1 MKYTMLYL
9 LIGII
14 AGASVPT
21 QAGINA
27 KLNIY
32 TGSPVIAS
40 IISFLAGSA
49 TLIIYGLVTRT
60 PLPPMTAFTGAPWWI
75 WIGGCL
81 GAFYVASC
89 IVIANKVGA
98 LSLVAL
104 ILAGQMIASLI
115 LDHFGLIGYKVQPIS
130 FLKIAGILLIV
141 AGIYCIRIG

>member
-1 MKYTMLYL
+1 
-9 LIGII
+9 
-14 AGASVPT
+14 
-21 QAGINA
+21 
-27 KLNIY
+27 
-32 TGSPVIAS
+32 
-40 IISFLAGSA
+40 
-49 TLIIYGLVTRT
+49 
-60 PLPPMTAFTGAPWWI
+60 
-75 WIGGCL
+75 IGGCL